1 MISEL
6 LGLYDEVVDP
16 EALTRTTERF
26 RERNIVLP
34 TFAQLADPTT
44 LPAEVDGLLEDV
56 GPDDAD
62 ARNLWRV
69 HWYNADDR
77 RGRVDVPG
85 YIEIPSELSGV
96 DARIVLALGH
106 RFPMITAHKVL
117 AAYSCLAPKLVA
129 GAFDPPDGV
138 CVEHCDEPDPP
149 QLSDN

>member
-106 RFPMITAHKVL
+106 RFPMRSTRPDTVPSGRRRATMR
-117 AAYSCLAPKLVA
+117 AAAWPSPRSWDVAAWRSCPR
-129 GAFDPPDGV
+129 
-138 CVEHCDEPDPP
+138 E
-149 QLSDN
+149 